1 MTGMHDEKQWLSV
14 IGIGEEGLN
23 ELSAPARKLISSAE
37 FIIGGHRQ
45 LAMIPN
51 STQEKIPWPSPISS
65 LVEKLEKFRG
75 RQTCVLATGDPLSF
89 GIGSTLSRIFSMAE
103 MQIIPSLSA
112 STLICARKGWPHNDA
127 DFISLHGRP
136 ISTLETF
143 LRPKGKLIILSND
156 GQTPSIVAEFL
167 TTRGYGA
174 SDITVFE
181 HMNGTKERCF
191 AGEASSW
198 KHEPGV
204 AFNTIAVDL
213 QCTDIK
219 ALKTRAPGLPDNAF
233 IHDGQITK
241 REVRAAT
248 LSILEPFPG
257 ALLWDI
263 GAGSGSIGIEWMRT
277 DHRCQAIAIEE
288 NPQRA
293 MNIATNV
300 TQLGVPNLRIING
313 KAPSVLSK
321 LPPPDAIFIGGGIT
335 TKGML
340 TKCWA
345 SLKTGGCLVANVM
358 TIEGEAIVSKHQKK
372 LGGDLT
378 RISISNLYNIGAK
391 QAWRPSIPIT
401 QWKVQKP
408 IPSAR
413 RHR

>member
-1 MTGMHDEKQWLSV
+1 MTDMHEEKQWLSV

-277 DHRCQAIAIEE
+277 DHRCQA
-288 NPQRA
+288 
-293 MNIATNV
+293 
-300 TQLGVPNLRIING
+300 
-313 KAPSVLSK
+313 
-321 LPPPDAIFIGGGIT
+321 
-335 TKGML
+335 
-340 TKCWA
+340 
-345 SLKTGGCLVANVM
+345 
-358 TIEGEAIVSKHQKK
+358 
-372 LGGDLT
+372 
-378 RISISNLYNIGAK
+378 
-391 QAWRPSIPIT
+391 
-401 QWKVQKP
+401 
-408 IPSAR
+408 
-413 RHR
+413 